1 MGVILNSDDFLVDQ
15 VLDIIIIFVM
25 GIILLFF
32 FGTMLHYPKTFL
44 ITYSLYIMV
53 LLVSMLSYINMYCSV
68 NTEHKNKVNI
78 INFMGIYT
86 ICLNILLATVVS
98 SGIV

>member
-1 MGVILNSDDFLVDQ
+1 MGVILNSEDFLVDQ
-15 VLDIIIIFVM
+15 VLDIVIIFVM
-25 GIILLFF
+25 GTILLFL
-32 FGTMLHYPKTFL
+32 FGTMINYPKTFL
-44 ITYSLYIMV
+44 VSYALYIMI
-53 LLVSMLSYINMYCSV
+53 LLIAMLTYINRYCSD

-98 SGIV
+98 SGFI